1 MLMICGKLIISRC
14 FGRYNLK
21 AQAGEVE
28 SIFSYRAEMGVMGVV
43 FQNLLP
49 RVTLQIC
56 GLDTE

>member
-1 MLMICGKLIISRC
+1 M
-14 FGRYNLK
+14 K